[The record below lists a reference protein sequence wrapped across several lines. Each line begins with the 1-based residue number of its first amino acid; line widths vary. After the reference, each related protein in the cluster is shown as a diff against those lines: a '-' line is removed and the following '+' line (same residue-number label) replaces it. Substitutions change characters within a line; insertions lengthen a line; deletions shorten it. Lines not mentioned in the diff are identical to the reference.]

1 MSLEEGPEWEPAPS
15 PLAGLFHPSPPSR
28 ALGLVPTPTAHPRP
42 VQPTGITGV
51 KSLRIFPSSEPSVPT
66 LRSVSPARN
75 SPAAQAAPSGSG
87 RGSTASGKR
96 TRGGGGGEKNLYPPP
111 PPPPKPS
118 PGGIPVPGVCA
129 PRGGTG
135 RGGVEPRGRG
145 FVGRSLGRG
154 GAGRPNPVRQA
165 AEKCHDS
172 THGRGGE
179 EGP

>member
-96 TRGGGGGEKNLYPPP
+96 TRGGGGGEKKPLPPP
-111 PPPPKPS
+111 PPTP
-118 PGGIPVPGVCA
+118 
-129 PRGGTG
+129 
-135 RGGVEPRGRG
+135 
-145 FVGRSLGRG
+145 
-154 GAGRPNPVRQA
+154 
-165 AEKCHDS
+165 
-172 THGRGGE
+172 
-179 EGP
+179 